1 LQRLCNSGDG
11 WHRREGAPATRLVFP
26 CLVRNLYNE
35 DDDDEEKDG
44 NNADEKEDEEDDE
57 DSDKLDAD
65 KDSEALSP
73 GCADQV
79 GVTIRFIRND
89 VTFPWCGDVTLLVSS
104 RMTSCTLL

>member
-35 DDDDEEKDG
+35 DDEDEDGEKDG
-44 NNADEKEDEEDDE
+44 NNADDKEDEEDDE

-79 GVTIRFIRND
+79 GGRQFVLSELTSRFPG
-89 VTFPWCGDVTLLVSS
+89 VVMSSCWFPH
-104 RMTSCTLL
+104 

>member
-1 LQRLCNSGDG
+1 MKIKLLQRLCNSGDG

-35 DDDDEEKDG
+35 DDEDEEKDG
-44 NNADEKEDEEDDE
+44 NNADEKEDEDDEEDEE
-57 DSDKLDAD
+57 DSDKLDAV

-79 GVTIRFIRND
+79 GGSHSFY
-89 VTFPWCGDVTLLVSS
+89 
-104 RMTSCTLL
+104 

>member
-1 LQRLCNSGDG
+1 MQRLCNSGDG

-35 DDDDEEKDG
+35 DDDGEDEEKDG
-44 NNADEKEDEEDDE
+44 NNADEKEDEDDE
-57 DSDKLDAD
+57 DDSDKLDAV

-79 GVTIRFIRND
+79 GVTFVFYQNCRH
-89 VTFPWCGDVTLLVSS
+89 VSLVV
-104 RMTSCTLL
+104 M

>member
-35 DDDDEEKDG
+35 DDDDEDGETDG
-44 NNADEKEDEEDDE
+44 NNADEKEDEDDE

-79 GVTIRFIRND
+79 GGRHSFYQN
-89 VTFPWCGDVTLLVSS
+89 
-104 RMTSCTLL
+104 

>member
-11 WHRREGAPATRLVFP
+11 WHRREGAPATKLVFP

-35 DDDDEEKDG
+35 DDEDEDGEKDG

-57 DSDKLDAD
+57 DSDKLDAV
-65 KDSEALSP
+65 KDSEALSR

-79 GVTIRFIRND
+79 GGRLSVLSELTSRFLG
-89 VTFPWCGDVTLLVSS
+89 GDVTLLQ
-104 RMTSCTLL
+104 SCGSGA